1 MEKYDWLN
9 TKNGSE
15 LSAFAEELK
24 EKFYD
29 LTIGESSAM
38 LGGAMAASMRR
49 KAIELDI
56 SPDEAVDYYFY
67 TVMKK
72 NVIINK

>member
-15 LSAFAEELK
+15 LSVFAEELK

-29 LTIGESSAM
+29 LPTGESSAM

-56 SPDEAVDYYFY
+56 SPEEAVDYYFY

-72 NVIINK
+72 NMITKK